1 MNAKGSVF
9 KYPDNVDTDVII
21 PARHL
26 NTQDAKELASHCMED
41 IDKEFVK
48 NVQDGDVMLRYAEP
62 DNDGEAVWVLTAD
75 LVDLQRQ
82 GHITSRF
89 TFIEGRLTDAP
100 YTTPHGPIALQLYTH
115 SAELDVDRERL
126 LFKARY
132 TVLAQ
137 GKAVADNHLRVEAR
151 FV

>member
-1 MNAKGSVF
+1 MQKKVTITTSLVTLT
-9 KYPDNVDTDVII
+9 DNGEE
-21 PARHL
+21 RF
-26 NTQDAKELASHCMED
+26 NTSAEGCCVVADEGMY
-41 IDKEFVK
+41 
-48 NVQDGDVMLRYAEP
+48 LRYAEP

-100 YTTPHGPIALQLYTH
+100 YTTPHGPIALKLYTH